1 MEAFTQEC
9 RNLYRVT
16 LAILEPCR
24 TFICEPWKPSLGNFY
39 SGTLWTRLLRN
50 LYVHWNPANLYLG
63 SFGAFL
69 KTLTCKPC
77 ENQCRVTSGT
87 LGTLGTFTRNCCGN
101 QHGISSATLGALWN
115 LYLGTLWEPLPW
127 EPCWRPCTNLYSATF
142 TWEPLLGNFMG
153 TFTWAPWTPLFE
165 KCWGLVGTFAWPPL
179 LGSLRNLYLET
190 LATFIWEP
198 LLGNVGTCTV

>member
-1 MEAFTQEC
+1 MGTFTQEC
-9 RNLYRVT
+9 GNLYRVT

-50 LYVHWNPANLYLG
+50 LYVG
-63 SFGAFL
+63 TRRTFGAFL

-77 ENQCRVTSGT
+77 ENQYHVTFGT

-101 QHGISSATLGALWN
+101 LHSVTLATLGALWN

-127 EPCWRPCTNLYSATF
+127 EPCWRPCTNLYSETFTWEPCGNLYHANLGNLYSATF
-142 TWEPLLGNFMG
+142 TWERWKPSLGNFYSGTCGHVYFGTFMLEPGKPLLGN
-153 TFTWAPWTPLFE
+153 
-165 KCWGLVGTFAWPPL
+165 
-179 LGSLRNLYLET
+179 R
-190 LATFIWEP
+190 
-198 LLGNVGTCTV
+198 